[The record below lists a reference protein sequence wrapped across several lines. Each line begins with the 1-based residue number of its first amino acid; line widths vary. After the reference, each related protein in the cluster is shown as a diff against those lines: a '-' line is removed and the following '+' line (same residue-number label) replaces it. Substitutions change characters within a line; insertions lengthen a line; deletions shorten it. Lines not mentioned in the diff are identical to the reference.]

1 MSLRLE
7 MLQVARLAPKL
18 LGESTGL
25 VEAFIRNR
33 QNDDGGFA
41 DRDGDSDLYYTVFA
55 IDSLI
60 ALNADID
67 FAPIEEHLRGFGDG
81 EGLDFVHLG
90 CLARA
95 WSALPDPNRLPQES
109 RRRISERIRE
119 YQCPDGGFN
128 PDRGAQTG
136 TAYGAFLALHAN
148 QDLRLDC
155 PDPDALIASLKT
167 LETPDGAWTNDSN
180 ARTAAGSTNAA
191 AAAIVALNQLEA
203 PIRPEAADWLLNQRH
218 AQGGF
223 RAMPA
228 APIPDLLSTATS
240 LHALATMGAPID
252 PIKESCLDYIDTLW
266 TNDGSFYGNW
276 LEEDLDCEYTFY
288 GLLALG
294 HLSL

>member
-18 LGESTGL
+18 LGESAAL
-25 VEAFIRNR
+25 VETFIRSR
-33 QNDDGGFA
+33 QNEDGGFA
-41 DRDGDSDLYYTVFA
+41 DRDGDTDLYYTVFA

-60 ALNADID
+60 ALNMEID
-67 FAPIEEHLRGFGDG
+67 YRRVENFLAGFGDG

-95 WSALPDPNRLPQES
+95 WSAMPDLNHLARES
-109 RRRISERIRE
+109 RLKISERILE
-119 YQCPDGGFN
+119 YQCADGGFN
-128 PDRGAQTG
+128 PDKNAKTG

-148 QDLRLDC
+148 QDLRLDP
-155 PDPDALIASLKT
+155 PDPGRLVASLAS
-167 LETPDGAWTNDSN
+167 LETPDGAWTNDLS
-180 ARTAAGSTNAA
+180 APTSSGSTNAT
-191 AAAIVALNQLEA
+191 AAAIVALQQLNA
-203 PIRPEAADWLLNQRH
+203 PIRREAGEWLLAQAH
-218 AQGGF
+218 SQGGF
-223 RAMPA
+223 RAMPT

-240 LHALATMGAPID
+240 LHALATLGAPLD
-252 PIKESCLDYIDTLW
+252 RVKEPCLDYLDTLW

-288 GLLALG
+288 ALLALG